1 MFDYEKLN
9 SNTSDIDLEA
19 GSSHYNL
26 TASKSGVILKHLDF
40 LFLSH
45 REKYDT
51 PPNVYASYALKGASS
66 VVGCLAGLPFM
77 SPAEQYGGDNLL
89 LRYMYAV
96 STVLPF
102 GALTAWSLF
111 NYIEY
116 LQHDVYSQ
124 HKSKKLGL
132 VLAVIP
138 LGLAGCAALPGSII
152 SLRYN
157 QNIAYSI
164 IAFLNDFIVE
174 ACAYNLLLR
183 KTYSKIFEN
192 NKHNVCLLSI
202 KNQIKKRLDLGMHS
216 IINKSSIEINEF
228 LTQNK
233 MLDFFLEDSN
243 YSMNV
248 VELIHAIIIES
259 KPFIVKEDDSCT
271 HLHYV
276 FEYTNYCLSA
286 FLPLVWGITVLTL
299 VQSEIQEKTNSYILS
314 WSTAILSSL
323 SIYYIESYLTN
334 RILSKAYIFSLSFI
348 SGYYQKSLSQKY
360 HLKKT
365 LALIALG
372 IIMSCF
378 SFAAKAEVIES
389 YGGAYHKFFIPVV
402 IGSTILFTM
411 SAVLDCIPN
420 FINLIS
426 EKFGQSEERCLAK
439 CVKII
444 NAFNITLE
452 NSSIKDFE
460 DFLES
465 LNMDRLVKESVGD
478 MKLSH
483 YLKLYKE
490 TCARQL
496 PADNSLSFQTETIEL
511 DTEFNEDTDG
521 GYIKNNKFKF
531 FSRNQ
536 SIEIEK
542 VTLLEL
548 SNYSD
553 PMFVPNLKPDLEKA
567 QPGYVEMKAL

>member
-1 MFDYEKLN
+1 
-9 SNTSDIDLEA
+9 
-19 GSSHYNL
+19 
-26 TASKSGVILKHLDF
+26 
-40 LFLSH
+40 
-45 REKYDT
+45 
-51 PPNVYASYALKGASS
+51 
-66 VVGCLAGLPFM
+66 
-77 SPAEQYGGDNLL
+77 
-89 LRYMYAV
+89 
-96 STVLPF
+96 
-102 GALTAWSLF
+102 
-111 NYIEY
+111 
-116 LQHDVYSQ
+116 
-124 HKSKKLGL
+124 
-132 VLAVIP
+132 
-138 LGLAGCAALPGSII
+138 
-152 SLRYN
+152 
-157 QNIAYSI
+157 
-164 IAFLNDFIVE
+164 
-174 ACAYNLLLR
+174 
-183 KTYSKIFEN
+183 
-192 NKHNVCLLSI
+192 
-202 KNQIKKRLDLGMHS
+202 
-216 IINKSSIEINEF
+216 
-228 LTQNK
+228 
-233 MLDFFLEDSN
+233 
-243 YSMNV
+243 
-248 VELIHAIIIES
+248 
-259 KPFIVKEDDSCT
+259 
-271 HLHYV
+271 
-276 FEYTNYCLSA
+276 
-286 FLPLVWGITVLTL
+286 
-299 VQSEIQEKTNSYILS
+299 
-314 WSTAILSSL
+314 
-323 SIYYIESYLTN
+323 
-334 RILSKAYIFSLSFI
+334 
-348 SGYYQKSLSQKY
+348 
-360 HLKKT
+360 
-365 LALIALG
+365 
-372 IIMSCF
+372 MSCF

-439 CVKII
+439 CMKII